1 LHDAIALE
9 KAGVPTVAV
18 ITSAFVDAAALMA
31 RVCGMPRYEFAV
43 VEHPISSAK
52 VDELAN
58 KAQQAL
64 VQAER
69 LLLV

>member
-1 LHDAIALE
+1 LE

-31 RVCGMPRYEFAV
+31 LVCGMPGYGFAV
-43 VEHPISSAK
+43 VGHPISSAK
-52 VDELAN
+52 DEELAD
-58 KAQQAL
+58 KARQAL

-69 LLLV
+69 LLLSS

>member
-1 LHDAIALE
+1 LE

-31 RVCGMPRYEFAV
+31 RVCGIPGYGFAV
-43 VEHPISSAK
+43 VGHPISSAR
-52 VDELAN
+52 DEELAD
-58 KAQQAL
+58 KARQTL

-69 LLLV
+69 LLLG

>member
-1 LHDAIALE
+1 ME

-31 RVCGMPRYEFAV
+31 RVCGMPGYGFAV
-43 VEHPISSAK
+43 VGHPISSAK
-52 VDELAN
+52 DDELAD
-58 KAQQAL
+58 KARQTL

-69 LLLV
+69 LLLG